1 MAALTV
7 RELMTQNP
15 TWCTPQDAVAAVAR
29 LMVAC
34 NCGAL
39 PVVEDPRT
47 RRLAG
52 IITDRDIVCR
62 VVAKGLS
69 PVECRVREAMTPDP
83 ASLHLDA
90 TVDDCV
96 RTMETLQVR
105 RLPIT
110 DDRSQLI
117 GMVAQADLARAGRV
131 EPELESKL
139 AELMEEV
146 SEPALSHARHPA
158 PDW

>member
-105 RLPIT
+105 RGVSGAP
-110 DDRSQLI
+110 
-117 GMVAQADLARAGRV
+117 VAAMHEVLTLSVCKRRDAVRLGTSEAARPPGAASG
-131 EPELESKL
+131 
-139 AELMEEV
+139 V
-146 SEPALSHARHPA
+146 SSGATSS
-158 PDW
+158 